1 VVSLKVICDTPVE
14 CHIYLVLIV
23 LKHTNPSKQFMEKLV
38 NYAHTVVKLN
48 NERMKNEKIVCETI
62 KPKQNEI

>member
-1 VVSLKVICDTPVE
+1 
-14 CHIYLVLIV
+14 
-23 LKHTNPSKQFMEKLV
+23 MEKLV